1 MKTFNNIL
9 AIETSGPICS
19 IALRSEK
26 RIESACSENENEH
39 GLVIL
44 NFIEKLLK
52 KSGLKKNDLD
62 LIAISNGPGSFTG
75 LRVAN
80 SAAQAL
86 AFANDI
92 PLLPISSLAVLA
104 NQASIK
110 LKKNRIFVIVNAHM
124 KELYVADYFYKK
136 DVIDVLKK
144 EALIKVDDLSDS
156 IEKNNYEIC
165 YVGNGVSF
173 LKKIVKDFQ
182 ISEVIHSDASS
193 MFNLIDKAIKDKL
206 YSSAE
211 KISPNYLSGEDHWKK
226 VD

>member
-1 MKTFNNIL
+1 
-9 AIETSGPICS
+9 
-19 IALRSEK
+19 
-26 RIESACSENENEH
+26 
-39 GLVIL
+39 
-44 NFIEKLLK
+44 
-52 KSGLKKNDLD
+52 
-62 LIAISNGPGSFTG
+62 
-75 LRVAN
+75 
-80 SAAQAL
+80 
-86 AFANDI
+86 
-92 PLLPISSLAVLA
+92 
-104 NQASIK
+104 
-110 LKKNRIFVIVNAHM
+110 M
-124 KELYVADYFYKK
+124 KELYVADYFCKK